1 MGIVMAIIMLLGVL
15 ALVNVRW
22 KNNPISI
29 VLLLGGLWNL
39 LWYGL
44 RHANSFWGNSAIVT
58 GVLMVLAALHLLGIL
73 KLSKGGN
80 KIYAVCLTAGFLLY
94 SITIIQLNLGYPI
107 LK

>member
-15 ALVNVRW
+15 ALINKRW
-22 KNNPISI
+22 KNNVTSI

-44 RHANSFWGNSAIVT
+44 RHTSSFWGNSAIIT
-58 GVLMVLAALHLLGIL
+58 GILMVLAALHLLGIL

-80 KIYAVCLTAGFLLY
+80 KFYALCLTAGFLLY
-94 SITIIQLNLGYPI
+94 SITIIQLNLGYDI
-107 LK
+107 IK